1 MINTDLDTTP
11 WFKQFWPWFLI
22 SIPLIT
28 ICYCA
33 LMIYMAITTE
43 NSLVSD
49 NYYKDGLAINQSLS
63 LDQKA
68 KDLHL
73 NAELHFFDSARVS
86 LKLSGNLADT
96 PSFLTLKL
104 LHPTLDGQDIEI
116 KLLPEPSGIFST
128 LLENPLQGKWYI
140 DVISQDATWRLKGEG
155 AFPSSSP
162 VRLGSVQ
169 LSSDS

>member
-1 MINTDLDTTP
+1 MRNSNLDTTP

-22 SIPLIT
+22 SIPFIT

-63 LDQKA
+63 MDKRA
-68 KDLHL
+68 KELSL
-73 NAELHFFDSARVS
+73 SAELKAFESARVS
-86 LKLSGNLADT
+86 LKLNGDLTDT

-104 LHPTLDGQDIEI
+104 LHPTIDGRDVEV
-116 KLLPEPSGIFST
+116 KLLPEPGNIYSAI
-128 LLENPLQGKWYI
+128 LEKPLQGRWHI
-140 DVISQDATWRLKGEG
+140 DIIAQDATWRLKGEG
-155 AFPSSSP
+155 IFPSENA
-162 VRLGSVQ
+162 LI
-169 LSSDS
+169 LNSDS

>member
-1 MINTDLDTTP
+1 MKNINEDTTP

-22 SIPLIT
+22 SIPFIT

-63 LDQKA
+63 MDKKA
-68 KDLHL
+68 KELHL
-73 NAELHFFDSARVS
+73 SAELISFESSRVS
-86 LKLSGNLADT
+86 LKLNGNFTEA

-104 LHPTLDGQDIEI
+104 LHPTIDGRDVDI
-116 KLLPEPSGIFST
+116 KLLPEPGGIFSA
-128 LLENPLQGKWYI
+128 LLEKPLQGRWHI
-140 DVISQDATWRLKGEG
+140 DIISQDETWRLKGEG
-155 AFPSSSP
+155 TFPSSSP
-162 VRLGSVQ
+162 LI
-169 LSSDS
+169 LNSDS

>member
-1 MINTDLDTTP
+1 MTNIDQDTMHIDQP

-22 SIPLIT
+22 SIPFIT

-63 LDQKA
+63 MDQKA
-68 KDLHL
+68 KDLQL
-73 NAELHFFDSARVS
+73 NAELNFSESARVS
-86 LKLSGNLADT
+86 LRLNGNLTET

-116 KLLPEPSGIFST
+116 KLLPEPNGIFST
-128 LLENPLQGKWYI
+128 LLENPLQGRWYI
-140 DVISQDATWRLKGEG
+140 DVISQDSTWRLKGEG
-155 AFPSSSP
+155 AFPSTSS
-162 VRLGSVQ
+162 VI
-169 LSSDS
+169 LSPDS

>member
-1 MINTDLDTTP
+1 MRNSNLDTTP

-22 SIPLIT
+22 SIPFIT

-63 LDQKA
+63 MDKRA
-68 KDLHL
+68 KELNLSAEL
-73 NAELHFFDSARVS
+73 NAFESARVS
-86 LKLSGNLADT
+86 LKLTGDLTDT

-104 LHPTLDGQDIEI
+104 LHPTIDGRDVEV
-116 KLLPEPSGIFST
+116 KLLPEPGNIYSAI
-128 LLENPLQGKWYI
+128 LEKPLQGRWHI
-140 DVISQDATWRLKGEG
+140 DIIAHDATWRLKGEG
-155 AFPSSSP
+155 TFPSENA
-162 VRLGSVQ
+162 LT
-169 LSSDS
+169 LNSDS

>member
-1 MINTDLDTTP
+1 MTNIDQDTTP

-22 SIPLIT
+22 SIPAIT

-63 LDQKA
+63 MDKKA
-68 KDLHL
+68 KELHL
-73 NAELHFFDSARVS
+73 NAELMFFESARVS
-86 LKLSGNLADT
+86 LKLKGDFSET

-104 LHPTLDGQDIEI
+104 LHPTIDGRDVEI
-116 KLLPEPSGIFST
+116 KLLPEPGGIYST
-128 LLENPLQGKWYI
+128 LLEEPLKGRWHI
-140 DVISQDATWRLKGEG
+140 DVIAQDATWRLKGEG
-155 AFPSSSP
+155 GFPSSTP
-162 VRLGSVQ
+162 LI
-169 LSSDS
+169 LNSDS

>member
-1 MINTDLDTTP
+1 MTNMNQDTTP

-22 SIPLIT
+22 SIPFIT

-63 LDQKA
+63 MDKKA
-68 KDLHL
+68 KEL
-73 NAELHFFDSARVS
+73 NISAELNSFESSRVS
-86 LKLSGNLADT
+86 LKLNGDFSET

-104 LHPTLDGQDIEI
+104 LHPTIDGRDIDI
-116 KLLPEPSGIFST
+116 KLLPEPGGIYSA
-128 LLENPLQGKWYI
+128 LLETPLKGRWHI
-140 DVISQDATWRLKGEG
+140 DIISQDATWRLKGEST
-155 AFPSSSP
+155 FPSSNP
-162 VRLGSVQ
+162 LILNPG
-169 LSSDS
+169 L